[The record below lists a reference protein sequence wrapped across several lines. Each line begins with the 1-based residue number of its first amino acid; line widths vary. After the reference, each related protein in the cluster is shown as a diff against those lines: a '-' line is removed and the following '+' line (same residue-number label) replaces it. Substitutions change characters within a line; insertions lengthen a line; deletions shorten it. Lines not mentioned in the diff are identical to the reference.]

1 MGLRDAS
8 ASKNIQISKYLKKNY
23 PDLKIS
29 NKLEDF
35 DKIKHTLVLK
45 GHPPNLCRSPGLVS
59 IRKEET

>member
-8 ASKNIQISKYLKKNY
+8 ASKNY